1 MGRGKSALGGCRGDA
16 LEGPL
21 PLVADRAEDEAMIE
35 LKAPCGGASAG
46 GSGGGSRDEEPSA
59 DGDGDKDDDGSRTG
73 ADSTEEW

>member
-1 MGRGKSALGGCRGDA
+1 MGRGKSGLGGCRGDA

-21 PLVADRAEDEAMIE
+21 PFVDDKAEDEAMME
-35 LKAPCGGASAG
+35 LRAPCGGASA

-59 DGDGDKDDDGSRTG
+59 DVDGDDDDGSSTG

>member
-21 PLVADRAEDEAMIE
+21 PFVDDRAEDDAMIE

-46 GSGGGSRDEEPSA
+46 SGGGSKEEEPSA
-59 DGDGDKDDDGSRTG
+59 DVDGNDEDGSRMG
-73 ADSTEEW
+73 AESTEEW